1 VRTRAVPPLM
11 SATRPRTQPQAPHT
25 VFGRALE
32 IIGTFAAAPE
42 AGLTLTG
49 IAQRSGL
56 PMTTVHRLVGRLEEE
71 RLLERDGDGR
81 YRVGLRLWELGLLA
95 PRPQGLR
102 RAALPVL
109 EDLYEVAHQNVQLM
123 VLDGTA
129 VVVVERLSARDAVRL
144 AGRTGGRLPAHAT
157 SGGIVLLAAADEET
171 VSRVLA
177 EPLERYTPSTIVS
190 EAQLRATLALARRQG
205 WIALRDHL
213 TPGSVSV
220 AAPVR
225 DARQQV
231 VAAVSVISDALEG
244 DQLVPAVRTAAL
256 AIGRTLR

>member
-1 VRTRAVPPLM
+1 MPTAAARTR
-11 SATRPRTQPQAPHT
+11 TEAPHT

-32 IIGTFAAAPE
+32 IIGAFAEAPE

-56 PMTTVHRLVGRLEEE
+56 PMTTVHRLVGRLEDE

-123 VLDGTA
+123 VLDGTEA
-129 VVVVERLSARDAVRL
+129 VVVERLSARDAIRL
-144 AGRTGGRLPAHAT
+144 EGRTGGRLPIHAT
-157 SGGIVLLAAADEET
+157 SGGVVLLAFAPEDALAA
-171 VSRVLA
+171 VLA
-177 EPLERYTPSTIVS
+177 QPLQRFTPSTIAS
-190 EAQLRATLALARRQG
+190 EAQLRATLALVRRQG
-205 WIALRDHL
+205 WIVLRDHL

-225 DARQQV
+225 DGRQRV
-231 VAAVSVISDALEG
+231 VAAVSVVSDAADG
-244 DQLVPAVRTAAL
+244 DHLVPAVRTAAL
-256 AIGRTLR
+256 AIARTLP

>member
-1 VRTRAVPPLM
+1 MTFFD
-11 SATRPRTQPQAPHT
+11 TRPIGAPLPRAGSPHT

-32 IIGTFAAAPE
+32 IIGTFAE
-42 AGLTLTG
+42 DSGAGLTLTA
-49 IAQRSGL
+49 IAHRSGL
-56 PMTTVHRLVGRLEEE
+56 PMTTVHRLVGRLEHE
-71 RLLERDGDGR
+71 RLLERDADGR

-123 VLDGTA
+123 VLDGTEA
-129 VVVVERLSARDAVRL
+129 VVVERLSARDAIRL
-144 AGRTGGRLPAHAT
+144 AGRTGGRLPIHAT
-157 SGGIVLLAAADEET
+157 SGGVVLLAHAGDDVLAA
-171 VSRVLA
+171 VLA
-177 EPLERYTPSTIVS
+177 EPLQRFTPSTIAS

-205 WIALRDHL
+205 WIVLRDHL

-225 DARQQV
+225 DARNRV
-231 VAAVSVISDALEG
+231 VAAVSVVSDGSDG
-244 DQLVPAVRTAAL
+244 DHLVPAVRTAAL
-256 AIGRTLR
+256 AIGRTLP